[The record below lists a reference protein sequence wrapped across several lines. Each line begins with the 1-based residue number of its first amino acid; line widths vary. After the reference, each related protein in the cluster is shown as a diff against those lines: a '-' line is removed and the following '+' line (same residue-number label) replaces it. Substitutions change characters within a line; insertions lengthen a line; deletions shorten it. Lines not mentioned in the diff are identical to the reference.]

1 MKNGKHFPIPVKN
14 AIRQSAQP
22 RRHYDCSKCP
32 GYCCSYQLIE
42 IGKRDIARLAKHF
55 GLSFEQ
61 AQERFTKYDA
71 GEKAQVLRHRKDKIF
86 DSVCQFFDQKKRRC
100 TVYESRPQ
108 VCRDYPPDSPRCG
121 YYEFLKFEREQ
132 QDDPDFIALT

>member
-1 MKNGKHFPIPVKN
+1 MKNGKQFPIAVKN
-14 AIRQSAQP
+14 AIRHSGNP
-22 RRHYDCSKCP
+22 RRSYDCAKCP

-55 GLSFEQ
+55 GLGFEQ
-61 AQERFTKYDA
+61 AKQRFTKYDA

-86 DSVCQFFDQKKRRC
+86 DSVCQFLDQKTRRC

-108 VCRDYPPDSPRCG
+108 VCRDYPPDTPRCG
-121 YYEFLKFEREQ
+121 YYDFLKFEREQ
-132 QDDPDFIALT
+132 QDDPNFIALT